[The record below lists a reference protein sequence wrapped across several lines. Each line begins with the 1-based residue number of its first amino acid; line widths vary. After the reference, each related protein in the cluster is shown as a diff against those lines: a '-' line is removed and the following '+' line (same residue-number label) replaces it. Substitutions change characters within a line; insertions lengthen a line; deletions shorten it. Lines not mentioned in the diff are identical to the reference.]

1 MVKIAVGDM
10 VGFQLGLLTV
20 QAKVIGFT
28 QDGQVVMVQEYR
40 YQNPQTGVWEDIE
53 RTIYRGR
60 KFIEQNNTP
69 SRSLR
74 HTKDGTVSSV
84 AGDLKLLWRN
94 HGRYR

>member
-53 RTIYRGR
+53 RTIYRDR
-60 KFIEQNNTP
+60 KFIECNNTP
-69 SRSLR
+69 SRSIR
-74 HTKDGTVSSV
+74 HTKDGAVPTMVD
-84 AGDLKLLWRN
+84 DLKRLWRD
-94 HGRYR
+94 HGRHR